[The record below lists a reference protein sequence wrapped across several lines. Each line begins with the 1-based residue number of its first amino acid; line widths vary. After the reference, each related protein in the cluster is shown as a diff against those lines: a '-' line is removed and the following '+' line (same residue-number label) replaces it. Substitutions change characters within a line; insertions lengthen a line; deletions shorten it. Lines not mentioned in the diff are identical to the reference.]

1 MLAAQVFFF
10 LLLPH
15 ALGSA
20 SNAAVQVLLCV
31 ILFSTLLYNLPGGN
45 FSRIYSSEQTSA
57 LPHFLGGL
65 IAPLAIAAALGNESR
80 PEQWTVHIAILL
92 LPMAMKPTAVRS
104 G

>member
-1 MLAAQVFFF
+1 MLAARVLFF

-20 SNAAVQVLLCV
+20 SNAATQTLLCV
-31 ILFSTLLYNLPGGN
+31 ILFSTLLYSLPNGN
-45 FSRIYSSEQTSA
+45 FARIYSVEQTSA
-57 LPHFLGGL
+57 LPHFLGGF
-65 IAPLAIAAALGNESR
+65 IAPLAIAAILGNESR

-92 LPMAMKPTAVRS
+92 LPMAMKPTAVHS